1 MDLKLFEARLK
12 ALGAMLDRWPAEE
25 AEAALD
31 LLTTSEE
38 AQDLFARVTAEDMDV
53 FDDAGGN
60 LGSLADRINRNL

>member
-38 AQDLFARVTAEDMDV
+38 AQDLFARVTAEDIDV
-53 FDDAGGN
+53 FDDAGGD
-60 LGSLADRINRNL
+60 LGALADRINRNL